1 MNESMQLRLRKLP
14 KALAEL
20 SHSNQFLKISTF
32 SLFAL
37 CGLLVI
43 IVFYQATKVP
53 VVLPIAP
60 DGSVYMNSSKP
71 DPKIEIERAVR
82 EYLKHR
88 YNWTP
93 KTVAAQVEQS
103 RSFIQPSTLKVFDTA
118 MQNVIRFSSERVVSQ
133 RVYPLEI
140 EVDLKKSLAVISG
153 DRITSIQGL
162 RAAGDLKLELS
173 FESGPRTTANPWG
186 VFISKEK
193 EFGSNQ

>member
-37 CGLLVI
+37 CGLLVL
-43 IVFYQATKVP
+43 VSFYQATRAP
-53 VVLPIAP
+53 VVLPLAP
-60 DGSVYMNSSKP
+60 DGSVYMNAPKP

-103 RSFIQPSTLKVFDTA
+103 RAFIQPSTLKVFDSA
-118 MQNVIRFSSERVVSQ
+118 MQNVVRFSTERIVTQRIYPVDVEVNMKKGIVVI
-133 RVYPLEI
+133 L
-140 EVDLKKSLAVISG
+140 G
-153 DRITSIQGL
+153 DRITIIQGL
-162 RAAGDLKLELS
+162 KAAGDLKLELG
-173 FESGPRTTANPWG
+173 FESGTRTEKNPWG
-186 VFISKEK
+186 VYIFREK
-193 EFGSNQ
+193 EYP

>member
-32 SLFAL
+32 SLLAL
-37 CGLLVI
+37 CGLLVL
-43 IVFYQATKVP
+43 VLFYQATKAP

-60 DGSVYMNSSKP
+60 DGSVYMNAPKP

-103 RSFIQPSTLKVFDTA
+103 RAFIQLSTLKVFDSA
-118 MQNVIRFSSERVVSQ
+118 MQNVVRFSTERIVTQ
-133 RVYPLEI
+133 RIYPVEV
-140 EVDLKKSLAVISG
+140 EVDMKKGLVMILG
-153 DRITSIQGL
+153 DRITTIQGL
-162 RAAGDLKLELS
+162 KAAGDLKLELV
-173 FESGPRTTANPWG
+173 FESGTRTEKNPWG
-186 VFISKEK
+186 VYFSREK
-193 EFGSNQ
+193 EYL

>member
-32 SLFAL
+32 SLFTL
-37 CGLLVI
+37 CGLLVL
-43 IVFYQATKVP
+43 VLFYQATKAP
-53 VVLPIAP
+53 VVLPLAS
-60 DGSVYMNSSKP
+60 DGSVYMNAPKP

-103 RSFIQPSTLKVFDTA
+103 RAFIQPSTLRVFDTA
-118 MQNVIRFSSERVVSQ
+118 MQNVVRFSTERIVTQ
-133 RVYPLEI
+133 RIYPIDI
-140 EVDLKKSLAVISG
+140 EVDMKKGVVMILG
-153 DRITSIQGL
+153 DRITIIQGL
-162 RAAGDLKLELS
+162 KAAGDLKLELG
-173 FESGPRTTANPWG
+173 FESGLRTDRNPWG
-186 VFISKEK
+186 IYISKEK
-193 EFGSNQ
+193 EY

>member
-37 CGLLVI
+37 CGLLVM
-43 IVFYQATKVP
+43 VLFYQATKAP
-53 VVLPIAP
+53 VILPLAP
-60 DGSVYMNSSKP
+60 DGSVYMNAPKP

-93 KTVAAQVEQS
+93 KTVTAQVEQS
-103 RSFIQPSTLKVFDTA
+103 RAFIQPATLKAFDSA
-118 MQNVIRFSSERVVSQ
+118 MQNVVRFSTERIVTQ
-133 RVYPLEI
+133 RIYPVDI
-140 EVDLKKSLAVISG
+140 EVDMKKGIVMILG
-153 DRITSIQGL
+153 DRITIIQGL
-162 RAAGDLKLELS
+162 KAAGDLKLELG
-173 FESGPRTTANPWG
+173 FESGLRTDRNPWG
-186 VFISKEK
+186 LYITKEK
-193 EFGSNQ
+193 EY

>member
-37 CGLLVI
+37 CGLLVL
-43 IVFYQATKVP
+43 VLFYQATKTP
-53 VVLPIAP
+53 MVLPLAP
-60 DGSVYMNSSKP
+60 DGSVYMNAPKP

-103 RSFIQPSTLKVFDTA
+103 RTFIQPSTLKVFDTA
-118 MQNVIRFSSERVVSQ
+118 MQNVVRFSAERIVTQ
-133 RVYPLEI
+133 RIYPVNI
-140 EVDLKKSLAVISG
+140 EVDMKKGIVMVLG
-153 DRITSIQGL
+153 DRITIIQGL
-162 RAAGDLKLELS
+162 KAAGDLKLELG
-173 FESGPRTTANPWG
+173 FESGLRTDRNPWG
-186 VFISKEK
+186 LYITKEK
-193 EFGSNQ
+193 EY

>member
-32 SLFAL
+32 SLFAI
-37 CGLLVI
+37 CGLLVM
-43 IVFYQATKVP
+43 VLFYQATKAP
-53 VVLPIAP
+53 VVLSLAQ
-60 DGSVYMNSSKP
+60 DGSVYMNAPKP

-82 EYLKHR
+82 EYLKYR

-103 RSFIQPSTLKVFDTA
+103 RPFIQPATLKIFDSA
-118 MQNVIRFSSERVVSQ
+118 MKNVVRFSTERIVTQ
-133 RVYPLEI
+133 RIYPVDV
-140 EVDLKKSLAVISG
+140 EVDMKKGIVMILG

-162 RAAGDLKLELS
+162 KAAGDLKLELG
-173 FESGPRTTANPWG
+173 FESGPRTDRNPWG
-186 VFISKEK
+186 IYVFKEK
-193 EFGSNQ
+193 EYQ

>member
-37 CGLLVI
+37 CGLLVL
-43 IVFYQATKVP
+43 VLFYQATKAP

-60 DGSVYMNSSKP
+60 DGSVYMNAPKP

-103 RSFIQPSTLKVFDTA
+103 RAFIQPTTLKVFDSS
-118 MQNVIRFSSERVVSQ
+118 MQNVVRFSTERIVTQ
-133 RVYPLEI
+133 RIYPVNV
-140 EVDLKKSLAVISG
+140 EVDLKRGVVVLTG

-162 RAAGDLKLELS
+162 KAAGDLKLELG
-173 FESGPRTTANPWG
+173 FESGPRTEKNPWG
-186 VFISKEK
+186 VYVSREK
-193 EFGSNQ
+193 EYQ

>member
-37 CGLLVI
+37 CGLLVM
-43 IVFYQATKVP
+43 VLFYQATKAP

-60 DGSVYMNSSKP
+60 DGSVYMNAPKP

-103 RSFIQPSTLKVFDTA
+103 RSFIQPSTLKVFDSA
-118 MQNVIRFSSERVVSQ
+118 MQNVVRFSTERIVTQ
-133 RVYPLEI
+133 RIYPVDV
-140 EVDLKKSLAVISG
+140 EVDMKKGIVMILG
-153 DRITSIQGL
+153 DRITIIQGL
-162 RAAGDLKLELS
+162 KAAGDLKLELG
-173 FESGPRTTANPWG
+173 FESGPRTDRNPWG
-186 VFISKEK
+186 IYILREK
-193 EFGSNQ
+193 EFSQ

>member
-37 CGLLVI
+37 CGLLVM
-43 IVFYQATKVP
+43 VLFYQATKAP
-53 VVLPIAP
+53 VILPLAP
-60 DGSVYMNSSKP
+60 DGSVYMNAPKP

-93 KTVAAQVEQS
+93 KTVTAQVEQS
-103 RSFIQPSTLKVFDTA
+103 RAFIQPATLKAFDSA
-118 MQNVIRFSSERVVSQ
+118 MQNVVRFSTERIVTQ
-133 RVYPLEI
+133 RIYPVDI
-140 EVDLKKSLAVISG
+140 EVDMKKGVVMILG
-153 DRITSIQGL
+153 DRLTSIQGL
-162 RAAGDLKLELS
+162 KAAGDLKLELA
-173 FESGPRTTANPWG
+173 FESGPRVEKNPWG
-186 VFISKEK
+186 IYISREK
-193 EFGSNQ
+193 EYP